1 MNYWPA
7 DVANVGETVRSLG
20 LFMQAMLAPGRN
32 CAQTMYGADGWA
44 MHHVTDIYGRTAINA
59 DPQWG
64 TSPLAGAWMALTL
77 YDHYDFTRDEKYL
90 QEVAFPLMKGSADFI
105 ASFLIRDKN
114 GHLVTAPSMS
124 PENGFYLDKD
134 SSQRYIVTY
143 APAIDVQIIMEL
155 FDAIKAVAVPMK
167 IKPEY
172 LAQLEQIRKQL
183 PPIRINR
190 YGGIQEWINDYDEQ
204 EPGHRH
210 MSQLFGLYPG
220 TSLTRDTA
228 YLTAARKTIEN
239 RLKHGGGH
247 TGWSRAWMINFFAR
261 LKDGNTAF
269 YHLEQLLIKSTL
281 SNLFDD
287 HPPFQIDGNFGGT
300 AGIAEMLIQSHN
312 NQLEILPALP
322 DAWKSGK
329 VKGLKARGGIN
340 VDMEWDNGKLRK
352 STLYSTIDQT
362 LKIKYKSDV
371 QTIIIKKGQSVPFVS
386 AQ

>member
-1 MNYWPA
+1 
-7 DVANVGETVRSLG
+7 
-20 LFMQAMLAPGRN
+20 
-32 CAQTMYGADGWA
+32 
-44 MHHVTDIYGRTAINA
+44 
-59 DPQWG
+59 
-64 TSPLAGAWMALTL
+64 
-77 YDHYDFTRDEKYL
+77 
-90 QEVAFPLMKGSADFI
+90 
-105 ASFLIRDKN
+105 
-114 GHLVTAPSMS
+114 MS

-134 SSQRYIVTY
+134 STQRYIVTY

-155 FDAIKAVAVPMK
+155 FDAIKAVAVLMQL
-167 IKPEY
+167 KPDY
-172 LAQLEQIRKQL
+172 LARLEQIRKQL

-261 LKDGNTAF
+261 LRDGNTAY

-300 AGIAEMLIQSHN
+300 AGIAEMFIQSHN
-312 NQLEILPALP
+312 NQLVLLPALP

-329 VKGLKARGGIN
+329 VKGLKARGGIT
-340 VDMEWDNGKLRK
+340 VDMEWENGKLRK
-352 STLYSTIDQT
+352 ATVYSTIDQT